1 MKYSVD
7 KIENDIVILEDINSG
22 NMKEENISIFNFEVN
37 EKDILLFDNNV
48 YKKDDNEKINRINM
62 LREKMNRLRK
72 SVDKE

>member
-1 MKYSVD
+1 
-7 KIENDIVILEDINSG
+7 
-22 NMKEENISIFNFEVN
+22 MKEENISIFNFEVN

-72 SVDKE
+72 SVDKEYLIC